1 MAVSEVAG
9 RPVRLCG
16 RETCE
21 TQAPSSPEPGL
32 ASTHIN
38 CRRGES
44 TGGVAGL
51 SPRIPECSLWPQT
64 WALLCGTE

>member
-44 TGGVAGL
+44 TGGVA
-51 SPRIPECSLWPQT
+51 SWFESKNS
-64 WALLCGTE
+64 